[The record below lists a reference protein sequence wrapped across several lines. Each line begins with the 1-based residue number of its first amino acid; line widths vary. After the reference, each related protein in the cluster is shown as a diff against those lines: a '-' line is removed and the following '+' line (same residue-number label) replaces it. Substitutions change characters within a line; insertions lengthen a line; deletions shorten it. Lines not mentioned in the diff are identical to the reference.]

1 MGNDSVKRTVIT
13 ALVLCLFCSIV
24 VSSSA
29 ILLKERQVANKKLDI
44 KKNLLL
50 ASGLLSNP
58 SASKEEVEALFTRVT
73 PVVVDMSSGKV
84 MEGVDPESVNER
96 KEAKESSLN
105 IALAGS
111 DDIAKIQNIAKR
123 MRVYLVKSE
132 AGALEKIVLPVHGK
146 GLWSTLYGFLAL
158 GTDKRTVKGLG
169 FYEHAETPG
178 LGGEVDNPKWKNLWV
193 DKVALDNDGKPQIK
207 IVKGQANPNNK
218 DYASQVDGLSGA
230 TITSNG
236 VQALVNFWLGPKGF
250 GTFLQSFDVKG
261 AI

>member
-29 ILLKERQVANKKLDI
+29 ILLKDRQVANKKLDI

-50 ASGLLSNP
+50 ASGLLNNSA
-58 SASKEEVEALFTRVT
+58 ASKEEVENLFKRVT
-73 PVVVDMSSGKV
+73 PVVVDMSSGQV

-96 KEAKESSLN
+96 KEAKEASLN
-105 IALAGS
+105 ITLNGS
-111 DDIAKIQNIAKR
+111 DDIAKIQKIAKR

-132 AGALEKIVLPVHGK
+132 SGDLEKIVLPVHGK

-158 GTDKRTVKGLG
+158 GTDKKTVKGLG

-178 LGGEVDNPKWKNLWV
+178 LGGEVDNPKWKSLWV
-193 DKVALDNDGKPQIK
+193 DKVALSDDGKPQIQ

-218 DYASQVDGLSGA
+218 DYASQVDGLSRA

-236 VQALVNFWLGPKGF
+236 VQALVNFWLSDSGYGKV
-250 GTFLQSFDVKG
+250 LDSLSLEG

>member
-1 MGNDSVKRTVIT
+1 M
-13 ALVLCLFCSIV
+13 
-24 VSSSA
+24 
-29 ILLKERQVANKKLDI
+29 KEKKPKNQV
-44 KKNLLL
+44 
-50 ASGLLSNP
+50 
-58 SASKEEVEALFTRVT
+58 
-73 PVVVDMSSGKV
+73 
-84 MEGVDPESVNER
+84 
-96 KEAKESSLN
+96 LN
-105 IALAGS
+105 IALAA

-132 AGALEKIVLPVHGK
+132 AGALEKGVLPVHGK

-207 IVKGQANPNNK
+207 IVKGQTNPNNK

-236 VQALVNFWLGPKGF
+236 VQALVNFLVRAQKGF